1 MIEHKSRRL
10 SVKKQCRLLGL
21 TRSTLYYEPVGPS
34 STDLELMRAID
45 EQYLKTPFF
54 GCRRMT
60 WQLRQSGF
68 EVNRKKVRRLMKVM
82 GIRAIYPR
90 PRTSDPCPGHKIYPY
105 LLGGISIDRL
115 GQVYATDITYIPL
128 AKGFVYLVA
137 VIDWHSRFIVGWRL
151 SNSLDS
157 LFCIEALQDSFAY
170 GIPDILNS
178 DQGSQFT
185 SLDFT
190 DAVTGSGAKMS
201 MDGKGRWMDNVFVER
216 LWRSLKY
223 EDVYLKGY
231 DSVESA
237 RQNIAEWIRFYNF
250 ERPHQALGYRTPW
263 DVFSNKSETPNDA
276 GNPYALCPLIT
287 AAP

>member
-60 WQLRQSGF
+60 WHLRHSGF

-105 LLGGISIDRL
+105 LLGGISIDRP

-157 LFCIEALQDSFAY
+157 LFCIEALKDSFAY

-276 GNPYALCPLIT
+276 GNPYALCQLPT